1 MFKTT
6 VGINGMMCSMCET
19 HINDAIRKSF
29 DVKKVSSS
37 HTKNQTEIISE
48 EKIDRDKLQSVIS
61 QTGYEVTD
69 IQSEPYVKKKF
80 HLFGKNK

>member
-1 MFKTT
+1 
-6 VGINGMMCSMCET
+6 MMCSMCET